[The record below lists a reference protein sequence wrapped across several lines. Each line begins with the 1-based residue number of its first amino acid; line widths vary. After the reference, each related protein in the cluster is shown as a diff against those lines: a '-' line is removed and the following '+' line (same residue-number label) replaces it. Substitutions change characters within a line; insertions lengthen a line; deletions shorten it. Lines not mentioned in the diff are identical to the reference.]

1 MGKEK
6 TMTKREWTSAS
17 IIYSIIGAVPLYA
30 SWLRW
35 PDAINDF
42 GRELYAPWRLLEG
55 ERLYAD
61 IAWSKGPLSV
71 HLNAAWFAAT
81 GVGIHNLFFLNA
93 IIAIAILLLFTSL
106 IAKMTDSMT
115 AIFAGL
121 LLVTVFVFGQ
131 YTDTGSY
138 NYLAPHAHEMTHGL
152 LLSLIALK
160 LFFRYVETPKP
171 QTALFIGFAT
181 GAVILTTYEFTFA
194 LFVGL
199 AGGALALAVTQRVAP
214 KTATGHSLLFFLAA
228 FAFPLFVVTDLSF
241 DMPIN
246 SALGGVFSQ
255 YTMFFTGDIP
265 ASELYWLMGSAGAD
279 RIGANVWLMAKT
291 SVVAVAIFGALFAL
305 DRYFSEKNIYT
316 SVGGFFLPIVLCA
329 VIFIIDAD
337 LLRFIVIIAPR
348 ILTPLMIGLAV
359 YILIKAFG
367 AFFKKSKVNPL
378 FAPSFAFTFFALT
391 LLTRVFYTPGFHL
404 DGFIFAA
411 PATLLFA
418 AVVLYFVP
426 QKLRAAGS
434 SGDVFR
440 MFSAGT
446 LVVFATVCLAF
457 AGGYYKNKKFPVG
470 DGSDFFYSNS
480 RGYYVTEIVS
490 KINATKKPGDTL
502 VVFPEGAMI
511 NYMARMDNPTTH
523 TSFLPPD
530 IARAGGEWVVLE
542 TLLKTPPDFVLFH
555 KRSAAEYGY
564 RYFGIDYGQELY
576 KWMRKVNTST
586 LTLADPTPGKEVY
599 GMELLQQK

>member
-1 MGKEK
+1 MGKKE
-6 TMTKREWTSAS
+6 TMTKREWAPAWF
-17 IIYSIIGAVPLYA
+17 IYSIIGAVPLYA

-42 GRELYAPWRLLEG
+42 GRELFAPWRLLEG

-71 HLNAAWFAAT
+71 HLNAAWFAVT

-93 IIAIAILLLFTSL
+93 IIAIAILFLFTSL

-121 LLVTVFVFGQ
+121 LFITVFLFGQ

-138 NYLAPHAHEMTHGL
+138 NYLAPHSHEMTHGL
-152 LLSLIALK
+152 LLSLVALK

-181 GAVILTTYEFTFA
+181 GAVILTTYELTFA

-199 AGGALALAVTQRVAP
+199 AGGVLALAITQRVEP
-214 KTATGHSLLFFLAA
+214 KTATGHLLLFILAA
-228 FAFPLFVVTDLSF
+228 FAFPLFAVTDLSF
-241 DMPIN
+241 EMPIN
-246 SALGGVFSQ
+246 SALSGVFSQ

-291 SVVAVAIFGALFAL
+291 SVVAVAIFGALFAM

-316 SVGGFFLPIVLCA
+316 SVGGFFLPILLCA
-329 VIFIIDAD
+329 MVFIADAD
-337 LLRFIVIIAPR
+337 LLRFMVIIAPR
-348 ILTPLMIGLAV
+348 ILTPLMIGLAIYFAV
-359 YILIKAFG
+359 RIYTT
-367 AFFKKSKVNPL
+367 SRREPDTNP
-378 FAPSFAFTFFALT
+378 FIASRFAFTLFSLAL
-391 LLTRVFYTPGFHL
+391 LARFFYTPGFHL

-411 PATLLFA
+411 PATLLFV

-480 RGYYVTEIVS
+480 RGYYVTEIVN

-511 NYMARMDNPTTH
+511 NYMARMDNPTPH
-523 TSFLPPD
+523 TSFLPP
-530 IARAGGEWVVLE
+530 ILSGVEGSGWCWR
-542 TLLKTPPDFVLFH
+542 H
-555 KRSAAEYGY
+555 Y
-564 RYFGIDYGQELY
+564 
-576 KWMRKVNTST
+576 
-586 LTLADPTPGKEVY
+586 
-599 GMELLQQK
+599 